1 MCKFLLNCAKELSSS
16 TCTPCAVCAPLDVLH
31 VRTFEVCSLDGKHR
45 VMNAVTYGPRDGP
58 SGVIDAPIDPAMD
71 PVMHNLQFNEPL
83 LQTMCNLHAVAC
95 SSSVVQAGPASQS

>member
-31 VRTFEVCSLDGKHR
+31 VHTFEVCSLDGKHR
-45 VMNAVTYGPRDGP
+45 VMNAVTDGPRDGP

-71 PVMHNLQFNEPL
+71 PVMRII
-83 LQTMCNLHAVAC
+83 
-95 SSSVVQAGPASQS
+95 SSLMNHFYRPCATCML